1 MKSSSLLREVVRE
14 YVRSQRRAAE
24 CGDTA
29 STVDCH
35 ILTELSRNDRITQQE
50 LANRLLL
57 DKGWISRGVD
67 RLVNAALVERTPDQS
82 DRRRVQLSLL
92 PAGRS
97 RAAALEARLDGHAAS
112 LLGQLSQDQDSQLAS
127 ALGQILANL
136 KQQRCAPSTACQTPQ
151 LQFRRAQ
158 AADWPAIRQLLQ
170 DASLPTEDASAHLDR
185 FTVAVDATGLVAVGG
200 FEHHG
205 IDALLRSFVLAPR
218 LRRSGQGS
226 SLLRHVLCDAE
237 AAGVEHVYL
246 LTTTAAL
253 FFARHGF
260 RSVERTDAPPSIR
273 NTHEFKHLCPASA
286 NLMTLS
292 LPYPDETPC

>member
-14 YVRSQRRAAE
+14 YVRSQRRAVE

-35 ILTELSRNDRITQQE
+35 ILTELHRNDGITQQE

-57 DKGWISRGVD
+57 DKGWISRGID
-67 RLVNAALVERTPDQS
+67 RLVNAGLVERTPDQS
-82 DRRRVQLSLL
+82 DRRRTQLSLL
-92 PAGRS
+92 SAGVS
-97 RAAALEARLDGHAAS
+97 RAAALETRLDGHAAS
-112 LLGQLSQDQDSQLAS
+112 LLAQLSQDQDNQLAA

-136 KQQRCAPSTACQTPQ
+136 KQQRCGPSTVCQAPK

-185 FTVAVDATGLVAVGG
+185 FTAGVDATGLVAVGG
-200 FEHHG
+200 LERHG
-205 IDALLRSFVLAPR
+205 ADALLRSFVLAPR

-226 SLLRHVLCDAE
+226 NLLRHVLRDAE

-246 LTTTAAL
+246 LTSSAAP

-260 RSVERTDAPPSIR
+260 RLVERKDAPPSIR
-273 NTHEFKHLCPASA
+273 NTPEFKHLCPASA
-286 NLMTLS
+286 SLMTLS
-292 LPYPDETPC
+292 LPYPDDTPC